1 MRNPSIIIFFLFGL
15 FSIQAQ
21 TLTATFPSMAGELVR
36 FGTFQGIQSKTLD
49 SVRVDSNGVIEFNF
63 NTDKLSIG
71 FSKAS

>member
-1 MRNPSIIIFFLFGL
+1 
-15 FSIQAQ
+15 
-21 TLTATFPSMAGELVR
+21 MAGELVR